1 MGTSKLRL
9 ASSLPWL
16 CSKASTKRGVL
27 GMSFVRGTACMSLGI
42 GSNNVY
48 RLLCFFIG
56 NSVAWGWSLAS
67 GVALT

>member
-1 MGTSKLRL
+1 
-9 ASSLPWL
+9 
-16 CSKASTKRGVL
+16 
-27 GMSFVRGTACMSLGI
+27 MSLGI